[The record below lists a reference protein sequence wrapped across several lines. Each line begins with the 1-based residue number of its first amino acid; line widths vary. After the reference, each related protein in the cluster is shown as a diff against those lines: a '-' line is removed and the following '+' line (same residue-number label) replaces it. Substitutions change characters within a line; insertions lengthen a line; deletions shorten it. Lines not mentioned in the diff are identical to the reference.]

1 MYLKVLEI
9 TFELLHFKYEVFFIK
24 NVFYLIQSEYIIC
37 TKRPK

>member
-9 TFELLHFKYEVFFIK
+9 TFELLHFKYEFFYK